1 MNSTLF
7 LTGFGAYVLFLIWLG
22 WFVSRNQKSGEDF
35 LLGGRGLPLFLV
47 LGTTVATMVGTGS
60 SMGAVGFGY
69 SNGWAGAL
77 YGIGGAIGILLL
89 ALWFAPVR
97 KLNFMTMSEELAYYV
112 GANRIVKN
120 VVGLL
125 IFIASIGWLGAHILG
140 GGMYLAWIADIEL
153 STAKMIIAAAFT
165 IYVVIGGYTAVVWTD
180 TIQAI
185 ILFVGFILMAVLSV
199 QHIGGLD
206 NLYSA
211 MDPEAVSF
219 LAIDKLGLIP
229 AVSLA
234 VVIGVGVLAT
244 PSFRQRIYSG
254 KDVSTIRRSFV
265 ASGVLYLFFSII
277 PAVIGMAAHAIDP
290 ELNNANF
297 AFPYIAATVLP
308 VGVGLIVLIAGLSA
322 TMSSASSD
330 AIAGVSILL
339 RDVYVMFTGRVPN
352 KESMLNYSRLALV
365 VVIGCALLFALT
377 SNDIIGYITK
387 MISTVMSGMFVC
399 GMLGR
404 FWKRYN
410 WQGAL
415 ATLAGASIASFAVM
429 MSPDLTAFWGNP
441 VIPSCLFALTAGV
454 AVSLVTP
461 ANQVSPEMARAIL
474 DDERALMEME
484 LSDDGVLEEDVSLK
498 NRTTANQNA

>member
-7 LTGFGAYVLFLIWLG
+7 LTGFGVYVCFLIWLG

-35 LLGGRGLPLFLV
+35 LLGGRGLPMFLV

-69 SNGWAGAL
+69 ANGWAGAL

-97 KLNFMTMSEELAYYV
+97 KLNFMTMSEELSYYV

-120 VVGLL
+120 VVGVL
-125 IFIASIGWLGAHILG
+125 IFVASIGWLGAHILG
-140 GGMYLAWIADIEL
+140 GGMYLAWIADIDL
-153 STAKMIIAAAFT
+153 NLAKIIIAAAFT

-185 ILFVGFILMAVLSV
+185 ILFAGFILMAVMSV
-199 QHIGGLD
+199 DYIGGMD
-206 NLYSA
+206 NLYAA
-211 MDPEAVSF
+211 MDPAATSF
-219 LAIDKLGLIP
+219 LAIDKLGLLP

-254 KDVSTIRRSFV
+254 KDVSTVRRSFV

-277 PAVIGMAAHAIDP
+277 PAIIGMAAHAIDP
-290 ELNNANF
+290 SLDNANYS
-297 AFPYIAATVLP
+297 FPYVAATVLP
-308 VGVGLIVLIAGLSA
+308 VGVGMIVLIAGLSA

-352 KESMLNYSRLALV
+352 KESMVNYSRLALI
-365 VVIGCALLFALT
+365 VVIGFALLFALT

-415 ATLAGASIASFAVM
+415 ATLAGASVASFVVM
-429 MSPDLTAFWGNP
+429 LNADYTAFWGNP
-441 VIPSCLFALTAGV
+441 VIPSCLVALTAGV
-454 AVSLVTP
+454 LVSLCTP
-461 ANQVSPEMARAIL
+461 ANQVTPEMAKAIL

-484 LSDDGVLEEDVSLK
+484 LSDSGVLEEDASSQ
-498 NRTTANQNA
+498 RPANQTS

>member
-7 LTGFGAYVLFLIWLG
+7 LTGFGVYVCFLIWLG

-35 LLGGRGLPLFLV
+35 LLGGRGLPMFLV

-69 SNGWAGAL
+69 ANGWAGAL

-120 VVGLL
+120 VVGVL
-125 IFIASIGWLGAHILG
+125 IFVASIGWLGAHILG
-140 GGMYLAWIADIEL
+140 GGMYLAWIADIDL
-153 STAKMIIAAAFT
+153 NLAKIIIAAAFT

-185 ILFVGFILMAVLSV
+185 ILFAGFILMAVMSV
-199 QHIGGLD
+199 DYIGGMD
-206 NLYSA
+206 NLYAA
-211 MDPEAVSF
+211 MDPAATSF
-219 LAIDKLGLIP
+219 LAIDKLGILP

-254 KDVSTIRRSFV
+254 KDVSTVRRSFV

-277 PAVIGMAAHAIDP
+277 PAIIGMAAHAIDP
-290 ELNNANF
+290 SLDNANYS
-297 AFPYIAATVLP
+297 FPYVAATVLP
-308 VGVGLIVLIAGLSA
+308 VGVGMIVLIAGLSA

-352 KESMLNYSRLALV
+352 KESMVNYSRLALI
-365 VVIGCALLFALT
+365 VVIGFALLFALT

-415 ATLAGASIASFAVM
+415 ATLAGASVASFVVM
-429 MSPDLTAFWGNP
+429 LNANYTAFWGNP

-454 AVSLVTP
+454 VVSLCTP
-461 ANQVSPEMARAIL
+461 ANQVTPEMAKAIL

-484 LSDDGVLEEDVSLK
+484 MSETGVLEEEAAPQRPV
-498 NRTTANQNA
+498 NQTS

>member
-7 LTGFGAYVLFLIWLG
+7 LTGFGAYVVFMIWLG
-22 WFVSRNQKSGEDF
+22 WFVSRSQKSGEDF
-35 LLGGRGLPLFLV
+35 LLGGRGLPLFLM

-69 SNGWAGAL
+69 NNGWAGAL
-77 YGIGGAIGILLL
+77 YGIGGALGILLL
-89 ALWFAPVR
+89 AWWFAPVR

-112 GANRIVKN
+112 GANKAVKN

-125 IFIASIGWLGAHILG
+125 IFIACIGWLGAHILG
-140 GGMYLAWIADIEL
+140 GGLYLAWIADIDL
-153 STAKMIIAAAFT
+153 NTAKIIIAAAFT

-180 TIQAI
+180 TIQAV
-185 ILFVGFILMAVLSV
+185 ILFAGFILMAVLSV
-199 QHIGGLD
+199 NQIGGLE
-206 NLYSA
+206 NLYAA
-211 MDPEAVSF
+211 MDPA
-219 LAIDKLGLIP
+219 
-229 AVSLA
+229 AVSLLGIEKLGGLPA
-234 VVIGVGVLAT
+234 LSLATVVGVGILAT

-254 KDVSTIRRSFV
+254 KNVATIRRSFV
-265 ASGVLYLFFSII
+265 MSGVLYLFFSVI
-277 PAVIGMAAHAIDP
+277 PAIIGMSAHAINP
-290 ELNNANF
+290 ELNNANY

-308 VGVGLIVLIAGLSA
+308 VGIGMIVLIAGLSA

-339 RDVYVMFTGRVPN
+339 RDVFILFTGKVPS
-352 KESMLNYSRLALV
+352 KDKMVIYSRLSLV
-365 VVIGCALLFALT
+365 VVIGMALLFALT

-404 FWKRYN
+404 FWQRYT

-415 ATLAGASIASFAVM
+415 ATLAGASAASFAII
-429 MSPDLTAFWGNP
+429 LNAEWGAYWGNP
-441 VIPSCLFALTAGV
+441 CIPSVITALAAGV

-461 ANQVSPEMARAIL
+461 ANKVTPAQAKAIL
-474 DDERALMEME
+474 DAEREAMEN
-484 LSDDGVLEEDVSLK
+484 SVQKDIGTQAACAK
-498 NRTTANQNA
+498 

>member
-7 LTGFGAYVLFLIWLG
+7 LTGFGVYVLFLIWLG

-35 LLGGRGLPLFLV
+35 LLGGRGLPMFLV

-69 SNGWAGAL
+69 ANGWAGAL

-120 VVGLL
+120 VVGVL
-125 IFIASIGWLGAHILG
+125 IFVASIGWLGAHILG
-140 GGMYLAWIADIEL
+140 GGM
-153 STAKMIIAAAFT
+153 
-165 IYVVIGGYTAVVWTD
+165 
-180 TIQAI
+180 
-185 ILFVGFILMAVLSV
+185 
-199 QHIGGLD
+199 D
-206 NLYSA
+206 NLYAA
-211 MDPEAVSF
+211 MDPAASSF
-219 LAIDKLGLIP
+219 LAIDKLGLLP

-254 KDVSTIRRSFV
+254 KDVSTVRRSFV

-277 PAVIGMAAHAIDP
+277 PAIIGMAAHAIDP
-290 ELNNANF
+290 SLDNANYS
-297 AFPYIAATVLP
+297 FPYVAATVLP
-308 VGVGLIVLIAGLSA
+308 VGVGMIVLIAGLSA

-352 KESMLNYSRLALV
+352 KESMVNYSRLALI
-365 VVIGCALLFALT
+365 VVIGFALLFALT

-415 ATLAGASIASFAVM
+415 ATLAGASVASFVVM
-429 MSPDLTAFWGNP
+429 LNADYTAFWGNP
-441 VIPSCLFALTAGV
+441 VIPSCLVALTAGV
-454 AVSLVTP
+454 LVSLCTP
-461 ANQVSPEMARAIL
+461 ANQVTPEMAKAIL

-484 LSDDGVLEEDVSLK
+484 LSDSGVLEEDASAQ
-498 NRTTANQNA
+498 RPANQTS

>member
-7 LTGFGAYVLFLIWLG
+7 LTGFGVYVVFLIWLG

-69 SNGWAGAL
+69 ANGWAGAL
-77 YGIGGAIGILLL
+77 YGIGGALGILLL
-89 ALWFAPVR
+89 AKWFAPVR
-97 KLNFMTMSEELAYYV
+97 MLNFMTMSEELAYYV
-112 GANRIVKN
+112 GANKVVKN
-120 VVGLL
+120 VVGIL

-140 GGMYLAWIADIEL
+140 GGMYLAWIADL
-153 STAKMIIAAAFT
+153 DMNTAKIVIAAAFT

-185 ILFVGFILMAVLSV
+185 ILFAGFILMAVLSV
-199 QHIGGLD
+199 EHIGGLD
-206 NLYSA
+206 NLYAA
-211 MDPEAVSF
+211 MDPATTSF
-219 LAIDKLGLIP
+219 LAIEKLGIIP

-234 VVIGVGVLAT
+234 MVVGVGVLAT

-265 ASGVLYLFFSII
+265 MSGVLYLFFSII
-277 PAVIGMAAHAIDP
+277 PAVIGMAAHAINP

-297 AFPYIAATVLP
+297 AFPYVAATVLP
-308 VGVGLIVLIAGLSA
+308 VGIGLVVLIAGLSA

-339 RDVYVMFTGRVPN
+339 RDIYIMFTGKVPS
-352 KESMLNYSRLALV
+352 KEKMVSYSRFALV
-365 VVIGCALLFALT
+365 IVIGCALLFALT
-377 SNDIIGYITK
+377 SNDIISYITK

-404 FWKRYN
+404 FWNRYN

-429 MSPDLTAFWGNP
+429 FNANWSAFWGNP
-441 VIPSCLFALTAGV
+441 CIPSVLTALVAGV

-461 ANQVSPEMARAIL
+461 ANTVTKEEAKAIL
-474 DDERALMEME
+474 DAERNAMEQSETPATVGKPALAE
-484 LSDDGVLEEDVSLK
+484 
-498 NRTTANQNA
+498 

>member
-1 MNSTLF
+1 MDSSLF
-7 LTGFGAYVLFLIWLG
+7 LTCFGLYVCFLIWLG

-35 LLGGRGLPLFLV
+35 LLGGRGLPMFLV

-69 SNGWAGAL
+69 ANGWAGAL

-112 GANRIVKN
+112 GANKIVKN

-140 GGMYLAWIADIEL
+140 GGMYLAWIADIDL
-153 STAKMIIAAAFT
+153 NLAKIIIAAAFT

-180 TIQAI
+180 TIQAV
-185 ILFVGFILMAVLSV
+185 ILFAGFILMAVMSV
-199 QHIGGLD
+199 DYIGGLD
-206 NLYSA
+206 NLYAA
-211 MDPEAVSF
+211 MDPAATSF
-219 LAIDKLGLIP
+219 LAIEKLGIIP

-265 ASGVLYLFFSII
+265 ASGILYLFFSII
-277 PAVIGMAAHAIDP
+277 PAIIGMAAHAIDP
-290 ELNNANF
+290 TLDNPNF
-297 AFPYIAATVLP
+297 SFPYIAATILP
-308 VGVGLIVLIAGLSA
+308 VGVGMIVLIAGLSA

-365 VVIGCALLFALT
+365 VVIGFALIFALT

-399 GMLGR
+399 GMLGK
-404 FWKRYN
+404 FWSRYN
-410 WQGAL
+410 WQGAI
-415 ATLAGASIASFAVM
+415 ATLAGASIASFTVM
-429 MSPDLTAFWGNP
+429 LSSDFTAFWGNP
-441 VIPSCLFALTAGV
+441 VIPSCLTALTAGV
-454 AVSLVTP
+454 IVSLLTP
-461 ANQVSPEMARAIL
+461 ANEVTPEMAKAIL
-474 DDERALMEME
+474 DDERALMEMST
-484 LSDDGVLEEDVSLK
+484 SDKGQLDKDDASS
-498 NRTTANQNA
+498 NRPAVQNS

>member
-7 LTGFGAYVLFLIWLG
+7 LTGFGVYVCFLIWLG

-69 SNGWAGAL
+69 ANGWAGAL
-77 YGIGGAIGILLL
+77 YGIGGAFGILLL

-140 GGMYLAWIADIEL
+140 GGMYLAWIADIDL
-153 STAKMIIAAAFT
+153 NLAKIIIAAAFT

-185 ILFVGFILMAVLSV
+185 ILFAGFILMAVLSV
-199 QHIGGLD
+199 NYIGGMD
-206 NLYSA
+206 NLYAA
-211 MDPEAVSF
+211 MEPAATSF
-219 LAIDKLGLIP
+219 LAIEKLGILP

-234 VVIGVGVLAT
+234 IVIGVGVLAT

-265 ASGVLYLFFSII
+265 ASGMLYLFFSII
-277 PAVIGMAAHAIDP
+277 PAVIGMAALAINPTLDNP
-290 ELNNANF
+290 NF
-297 AFPYIAATVLP
+297 SFPYIAVSVLP
-308 VGVGLIVLIAGLSA
+308 IGVGMIVLIAGLSA

-352 KESMLNYSRLALV
+352 KESMMNYSRLALI
-365 VVIGCALLFALT
+365 VVIGFALLFALT

-399 GMLGR
+399 GMLGK

-415 ATLAGASIASFAVM
+415 ATLLGASVVSFVIMLNA
-429 MSPDLTAFWGNP
+429 DYTAFWGNP
-441 VIPSCLFALTAGV
+441 VIPSCLFALVAGI

-461 ANQVSPEMARAIL
+461 ANNVTAEMAKTIL
-474 DDERALMEME
+474 DEERALMEMDISKAGGLGE
-484 LSDDGVLEEDVSLK
+484 ASPQRPVSQ
-498 NRTTANQNA
+498 TS